1 MTSDHLPIK
10 CDLQDIFNI
19 IINRIM
25 KSRTLLILISFFAFD
40 TLYSQT
46 KVSRLEY
53 KGRVEY
59 NNMSYVKAAE
69 IYSHVAQHK
78 KLTSQGKLE
87 LGNCYR
93 FTGQWGKAEF
103 WYAELAK
110 DTASSGEVHFLYAQA
125 LSSNGNYE
133 AAKQQLQLF
142 TKKSPNDTRADRF
155 QKNLN
160 YAQQIQDSPPFFSI
174 TPAAFNSSFSDFG
187 TTYYKN
193 GQVVFTS
200 SRSSRAS
207 GSRIHSWDNSP
218 FLDLQVAS
226 FSSNSQY
233 EKTQLFRGKFQS
245 KYHEGPV
252 CFTSDFNTMYFTR
265 NNYFKGKSK
274 QSSDG
279 TNKLK
284 IYRAKWLNNKWTEE
298 NLAINNDDFSTGHPA
313 LTNDEKYL
321 VFSSDRPGGF
331 GGSDLYFVSID
342 EQGNLGDIKNLGA
355 SINTEGNEMFPTIDS
370 QGRLFFA
377 SDGLPGLGGLDV
389 FYCSSLSALNPQN
402 LGEPINSP
410 FDDFHLSLDSLGTS
424 GYLSS
429 NRSGGAGYD
438 DIYSVKLLRPL
449 VSSSVFSGIVKNET
463 DGRTIDKSKLFLIDD
478 SGLIVDSCLSGID
491 GSFGFTVLSDKY
503 YRISASKEKFATTT
517 SNSFIP
523 NKEKNDAGPYEI
535 KLRPIS
541 NIQVVVLIKD
551 KLTQQPIDSVKL
563 TATLSKQNTPL
574 VVNNPEPK
582 RAEYIVALDG
592 MRVGDSVSLALSVE
606 RPGYLSQTVKVSDK
620 ISPDGIVP
628 VTIFADKIQVGADL
642 SKIIDI
648 KPIYFDLGKSNI
660 RPDAAKELDKIV
672 QVMNDNPSM
681 VIELGSHTDC
691 RSSASSNLSLSDRRA
706 KASAE
711 YIKKRITNPA
721 RITGK
726 GYGESTPIN
735 DCRCEGEVK
744 SSCSEQE
751 HQLNRRTEFK
761 IITF

>member
-1 MTSDHLPIK
+1 
-10 CDLQDIFNI
+10 
-19 IINRIM
+19 
-25 KSRTLLILISFFAFD
+25 
-40 TLYSQT
+40 
-46 KVSRLEY
+46 
-53 KGRVEY
+53 
-59 NNMSYVKAAE
+59 
-69 IYSHVAQHK
+69 
-78 KLTSQGKLE
+78 
-87 LGNCYR
+87 
-93 FTGQWGKAEF
+93 
-103 WYAELAK
+103 
-110 DTASSGEVHFLYAQA
+110 
-125 LSSNGNYE
+125 
-133 AAKQQLQLF
+133 
-142 TKKSPNDTRADRF
+142 
-155 QKNLN
+155 
-160 YAQQIQDSPPFFSI
+160 
-174 TPAAFNSSFSDFG
+174 
-187 TTYYKN
+187 
-193 GQVVFTS
+193 
-200 SRSSRAS
+200 
-207 GSRIHSWDNSP
+207 
-218 FLDLQVAS
+218 
-226 FSSNSQY
+226 
-233 EKTQLFRGKFQS
+233 
-245 KYHEGPV
+245 
-252 CFTSDFNTMYFTR
+252 MYFTR
-265 NNYFKGKSK
+265 NNYFNGKSK

-284 IYRAKWLNNKWTEE
+284 IYRAKWLNNKWIEE

-342 EQGNLGDIKNLGA
+342 EQGNLGEIKNLGA
-355 SINTEGNEMFPTIDS
+355 SVNTEGNEMFPTFDR

-449 VSSSVFSGIVKNET
+449 VSTSVFRGIVKNET

-478 SGLIVDSCLSGID
+478 SGLIVDSCLSGLD
-491 GSFGFTVLSDKY
+491 GSFGFTVLSDKN

-551 KLTQQPIDSVKL
+551 KLTQQPVDSVKL

-574 VVNNPEPK
+574 VVNNPEPPK

-592 MRVGDSVSLALSVE
+592 MRIGDSISLALSVE
-606 RPGYLSQTVKVSDK
+606 RPGYLSQTVKLSDK

-628 VTIFADKIQVGADL
+628 VTIFVDKIQVGADL

-726 GYGESTPIN
+726 GYGESMPIN

-744 SSCSEQE
+744 SSCSEPE

>member
-1 MTSDHLPIK
+1 
-10 CDLQDIFNI
+10 
-19 IINRIM
+19 
-25 KSRTLLILISFFAFD
+25 
-40 TLYSQT
+40 
-46 KVSRLEY
+46 
-53 KGRVEY
+53 
-59 NNMSYVKAAE
+59 
-69 IYSHVAQHK
+69 
-78 KLTSQGKLE
+78 
-87 LGNCYR
+87 
-93 FTGQWGKAEF
+93 
-103 WYAELAK
+103 
-110 DTASSGEVHFLYAQA
+110 
-125 LSSNGNYE
+125 
-133 AAKQQLQLF
+133 
-142 TKKSPNDTRADRF
+142 
-155 QKNLN
+155 
-160 YAQQIQDSPPFFSI
+160 
-174 TPAAFNSSFSDFG
+174 
-187 TTYYKN
+187 
-193 GQVVFTS
+193 
-200 SRSSRAS
+200 
-207 GSRIHSWDNSP
+207 
-218 FLDLQVAS
+218 
-226 FSSNSQY
+226 
-233 EKTQLFRGKFQS
+233 
-245 KYHEGPV
+245 
-252 CFTSDFNTMYFTR
+252 
-265 NNYFKGKSK
+265 
-274 QSSDG
+274 
-279 TNKLK
+279 
-284 IYRAKWLNNKWTEE
+284 
-298 NLAINNDDFSTGHPA
+298 
-313 LTNDEKYL
+313 
-321 VFSSDRPGGF
+321 
-331 GGSDLYFVSID
+331 
-342 EQGNLGDIKNLGA
+342 
-355 SINTEGNEMFPTIDS
+355 
-370 QGRLFFA
+370 
-377 SDGLPGLGGLDV
+377 
-389 FYCSSLSALNPQN
+389 
-402 LGEPINSP
+402 
-410 FDDFHLSLDSLGTS
+410 
-424 GYLSS
+424 
-429 NRSGGAGYD
+429 
-438 DIYSVKLLRPL
+438 
-449 VSSSVFSGIVKNET
+449 VKNET

-606 RPGYLSQTVKVSDK
+606 RPGYLSQKVKVSDK

-628 VTIFADKIQVGADL
+628 VTIFVDKIQVGADL